1 MGSGEAGL
9 RGGRGAG
16 DLLANPGVLCG
27 TINYNLEK
35 AAKGSVAGAMAH
47 TFLTR
52 VVLKNYKSIAACDV
66 EFGPLTF
73 LVGPNGAGKS
83 NFLDALRFV
92 TDSLRSSLEHALRDR
107 GGISDVRR
115 RSGGHPNH
123 FGLRLFFSLP
133 SGEMGRYAFRI
144 GARPQGGFGVQDEEC
159 QIHSAEALGPIHHF
173 KIQDG
178 NVVESSQPGPAAYID
193 RLYLVSASG
202 LPAFR
207 PIYEALSRMGFYN
220 LNPDR
225 IRDLQSPDAGQLLAR
240 DGSNITSVLDQL
252 KKHHPGRKQRIE
264 DYLSKV
270 VPGVQGVDVKVVGP
284 KETLEF
290 LQQVAG
296 SRDPWRFLAASMS
309 DGTVRALGILVA
321 LFQTGN
327 GAGTQVPLVGI
338 EEPEIALH
346 PAAAGLLR
354 DGLREASRS
363 TQVIVTS
370 HSPDLLDDDQIDP
383 VSLLSVYAE
392 AGSTHIGPL
401 DRAGRTAV
409 LNRLYT
415 PGELLRMDQMR
426 PDPDSAPE
434 KVGKQLRFDK
444 DND

>member
-1 MGSGEAGL
+1 MFS
-9 RGGRGAG
+9 
-16 DLLANPGVLCG
+16 P
-27 TINYNLEK
+27 
-35 AAKGSVAGAMAH
+35 GAMAH

-66 EFGPLTF
+66 KFAPLTF

-92 TDSLRSSLEHALRDR
+92 TDSLRSSLEHAVRDR
-107 GGISDVRR
+107 GGINDVRR
-115 RSGGHPNH
+115 RSGGHPNN

-133 SGEMGRYAFRI
+133 SGEVGHYAFRI
-144 GARPQGGFGVQDEEC
+144 GARPQGGFEVQEEEC
-159 QIHSAEALGPIHHF
+159 KVHSAEALGPVHHF
-173 KIQDG
+173 KIKDG
-178 NVVESSQPGPAAYID
+178 NVIDTSQPGPAASID

-202 LPAFR
+202 LAAFR

-225 IRDLQSPDAGQLLAR
+225 IRDLQSPDAGRLLAR

-264 DYLSKV
+264 DYLLKV

-290 LQQVAG
+290 RQLVAG
-296 SRDPWRFLAASMS
+296 SKDPWRFLAANMS

-327 GAGTQVPLVGI
+327 GSGTQVPLVGI

-346 PAAAGLLR
+346 PAAAGLLLE
-354 DGLREASRS
+354 GLKEASRS

-370 HSPDLLDDDQIDP
+370 HSPDLLDDEHLDVD
-383 VSLLSVYAE
+383 SLISVYAH
-392 AGSTHIGPL
+392 AGSTHVAAL
-401 DRAGRTAV
+401 DEAGRAAV
-409 LNRLYT
+409 LKRLYT
-415 PGELLRMDQMR
+415 PGELLRMDQLR
-426 PDPDSAPE
+426 PDPESAPE
-434 KVGKQLRFDK
+434 KSEKQSRLFDK
-444 DND
+444 DNA

>member
-1 MGSGEAGL
+1 M
-9 RGGRGAG
+9 
-16 DLLANPGVLCG
+16 
-27 TINYNLEK
+27 T
-35 AAKGSVAGAMAH
+35 

-66 EFGPLTF
+66 RFGPLTF

-107 GGISDVRR
+107 GGINEVRR

-123 FGLRLFFSLP
+123 FGLRLLFSLP
-133 SGEMGRYAFRI
+133 SGEVGHYAFRI
-144 GARPQGGFGVQDEEC
+144 GARPQGGFEVQDEEC
-159 QIHSAEALGPIHHF
+159 KVHSAQALGDTHHF
-173 KIQDG
+173 RVKSG
-178 NVVESSQPGPAAYID
+178 NVVESSQQGPTASID

-207 PIYEALSRMGFYN
+207 PIYEALSHMGFYS

-240 DGSNITSVLDQL
+240 DGSNITSVLAQL
-252 KKHHPGRKQRIE
+252 KKNSPGRKLRVE
-264 DYLSKV
+264 EYLSKV
-270 VPGVQGVDVKVVGP
+270 VPGVHGVDVKVVGP

-290 LQQVAG
+290 RQQVAG
-296 SRDPWRFLAASMS
+296 SKDPWRFLAANMS
-309 DGTVRALGILVA
+309 DGTVRPLGILVA

-327 GAGTQVPLVGI
+327 GTGAHVPLVGI

-346 PAAAGLLR
+346 PAAAGLLL

-370 HSPDLLDDDQIDP
+370 HSPDLLDDQQLDAD
-383 VSLLSVYAE
+383 SLLAVYAE
-392 AGSTHIGPL
+392 AGSTHIAAL
-401 DRAGRTAV
+401 DEAGRTAV

-415 PGELLRMDQMR
+415 PGELLRLNQMR
-426 PDPDSAPE
+426 PDPQSSPE
-434 KVGKQLRFDK
+434 KIERQLRLLDR
-444 DND
+444 DDI